1 MLSDV
6 EAVWPTAFY
15 PYCAGTCVE
24 GLNWASFIK
33 LCS

>member
-15 PYCAGTCVE
+15 LCCGTCVE